1 MNKNMTPEEKKFA
14 LEEIM
19 AEAAAK
25 RAAKLT
31 AEHEAPAVTTVPA
44 ENVSPQTPRPTT
56 QATAHII
63 PLAEPEAT
71 REPEPEAAPE
81 PSADAAEPTE
91 APRRPLSDPDHP
103 VSDHI
108 PDCAKPDV
116 HEEHHVGEGMSPK
129 EAMRIRMKNMNKQEI
144 AYLRRKQ
151 IFEKCWP
158 FFRFLILFGLG
169 FVILTP
175 LMFMLSYGFRENA
188 DMNDPTIIWIPRH
201 LTLRIMKQT
210 INAMGLTRSSNN
222 PLINTL
228 VLNIGCSI
236 CQVVTCAITG
246 YGFAR
251 FKFKGRNLL
260 FGIVVLMILVPTQI
274 ISIPLYSTFR
284 NFLFG
289 TVNLIDNMLVMYLPA
304 LTANGIRAGLM
315 IFIFRQFF
323 RGLPK
328 ELEDAAYL
336 DGCGPFKTFVKVM
349 VPNAASSFLTVFLF
363 SIVWYWNDYY
373 VASSFFTN
381 TKTISLVL
389 KNLDGIL
396 NIEIFNNANA
406 NISAREKIVWLEAG
420 CLISITPMLI
430 LYAFLQKH
438 FTEGIER
445 SGIVG

>member
-1 MNKNMTPEEKKFA
+1 MQKLDNEKNLTPEKITGAAETA
-14 LEEIM
+14 AEAVSET
-19 AEAAAK
+19 AEAAA
-25 RAAKLT
+25 
-31 AEHEAPAVTTVPA
+31 
-44 ENVSPQTPRPTT
+44 
-56 QATAHII
+56 
-63 PLAEPEAT
+63 EPVKK
-71 REPEPEAAPE
+71 
-81 PSADAAEPTE
+81 S
-91 APRRPLSDPDHP
+91 LSDPDHP
-103 VSDHI
+103 VAKYV

-116 HEEHHVGEGMSPK
+116 HEEHEVGEGMSPK
-129 EAMRIRMKNMNKQEI
+129 EAMKIRMRNMNKEEI
-144 AYLRRKQ
+144 AYLRRKR

-158 FFRFLILFGLG
+158 VFRFLILFGLG

-175 LMFMLSYGFRENA
+175 LMFMISYAFRENQ
-188 DMNDPTIIWIPRH
+188 DMNDPTVMWIPRH

-210 INAMGLTRSSNN
+210 IDAMGLTNTENN

-228 VLNIGCSI
+228 ILNIGCSI

-260 FGIVVLMILVPTQI
+260 FGIVILQILVPTQI

-289 TVNLIDNMLVMYLPA
+289 SVNLIDTMFVMYLPA

-336 DGCGPFKTFVKVM
+336 DGCGPFKTFIQVM

-363 SIVWYWNDYY
+363 SIVWYWNDFY
-373 VASSFFTN
+373 VASAFFTN
-381 TKTISLVL
+381 KKTISLVL
-389 KNLDGIL
+389 KNLDGTL
-396 NIEIFNNANA
+396 NIAIFNNANA
-406 NISAREKIVWLEAG
+406 NVSAREKIVWLEAA

-430 LYAFLQKH
+430 LYACLQKH

-445 SGIVG
+445 SGLVG